1 MTCGTQAVSLDM
13 EQVSWGPS
21 RDRAIISEIS
31 LSIAAGARLAVIGAN
46 GAGKSSLLRCIFRAA
61 KPVEGRVFLDG
72 EDIWSLGSRAVAR
85 KVAAVLQETPSDFP
99 FTVLDI
105 VLMGR
110 IPHCRGL
117 ASWSDRDRDAAQH
130 ALSHLGL
137 SRFAERAF
145 STLSGGERQRVL
157 IARALAQEP
166 GLIVLDEPTNHL
178 DIRHQLEILHRLK
191 SLPATVVTAL
201 HDINLAADFAD
212 FIALMSQGRLMAFG
226 PPAEVLTSVALSSAF
241 SVTADQLHAGPSRG
255 PRFFFSLSDQ
265 PHNEDMHPCRT

>member
-1 MTCGTQAVSLDM
+1 MNCRTQAVSLSV
-13 EQVSWGPS
+13 ERVSWGPS
-21 RDRAIISEIS
+21 RGRTIISEVS
-31 LSIAAGARLAVIGAN
+31 LSVAAGERIAVIGAN
-46 GAGKSSLLRCIFRAA
+46 GAGKSSLLRCVFRAA
-61 KPVEGRVFLDG
+61 RPLEGKVLLDG
-72 EDIWSLGSRAVAR
+72 EDLWSISPRDVAR
-85 KVAAVLQETPSDFP
+85 KIAVVLQEAPSDFP

-137 SRFAERAF
+137 SRFAGRDLL
-145 STLSGGERQRVL
+145 TLSGGERQRVL

-212 FIALMSQGRLMAFG
+212 KIALMSHGRLIAFG
-226 PPAEVLTSVALSSAF
+226 APREVLTDVALSSAF
-241 SVTADQLHAGPSRG
+241 SVIADQFHAGPARG
-255 PRFFFSLSDQ
+255 LRFFFSLSTPTQ
-265 PHNEDMHPCRT
+265 TEDLHPC

>member
-1 MTCGTQAVSLDM
+1 MNCRTQAVSLSVDR
-13 EQVSWGPS
+13 VSWGPS
-21 RDRAIISEIS
+21 RGRTIISDIS
-31 LSIAAGARLAVIGAN
+31 LSIAAGERIAVIGAN

-61 KPVEGRVFLDG
+61 RPLEGKVLLDG
-72 EDIWSLGSRAVAR
+72 EDLWSLSPRDVAR
-85 KVAAVLQETPSDFP
+85 KVAAVLQEAPSDFP

-117 ASWSDRDRDAAQH
+117 ASWGERDRDASQH

-137 SRFAERAF
+137 SRFAGRDF

-178 DIRHQLEILHRLK
+178 DIRHQLEILHRLQ
-191 SLPATVVTAL
+191 SLSATVVTAL

-212 FIALMSQGRLMAFG
+212 RIALMSRGRLSAFG
-226 PPAEVLTSVALSSAF
+226 APSEVLTNAALSSAF
-241 SVTADQLHAGPSRG
+241 SVTADQFHAGPAKG

-265 PHNEDMHPCRT
+265 PRNEDMQPC